1 MAKRHEKSM
10 MVESREIAGIVI
22 GIIVMAIVV
31 SISYFLGS
39 TGMFALGSGGVIM
52 GLLLGGTFGY
62 AYSALNR
69 RRRYDYTL
77 GIVIL
82 GYLLGAYVVEVFIP
96 DGQFLA
102 NLATTGSLGWILY
115 LFYGLIIFMLLAA
128 SFVFAKRTDLR

>member
-1 MAKRHEKSM
+1 MSKRKENSM
-10 MVESREIAGIVI
+10 MVESREIAGIIV
-22 GIIVMAIVV
+22 GIIVLGIAV

-52 GLLLGGTFGY
+52 GLLLGGTLGY
-62 AYSALNR
+62 AYAAINR

-82 GYLLGAYVVEVFIP
+82 GYLLGAYVVEIFIP

-115 LFYGLIIFMLLAA
+115 LFYGLVIFMLLVA
-128 SFVFAKRTDLR
+128 SFAFAKRTDLR

>member
-1 MAKRHEKSM
+1 MSKRKENTM
-10 MVESREIAGIVI
+10 MVESREIAGIIV
-22 GIIVMAIVV
+22 GIIVLGIAV

-52 GLLLGGTFGY
+52 GLLLGGTLGY
-62 AYSALNR
+62 AYAAINR

-82 GYLLGAYVVEVFIP
+82 GYLLGAYVVEIFIP

-115 LFYGLIIFMLLAA
+115 LFYGLVIFMLLVA
-128 SFVFAKRTDLR
+128 SFAFAKRTDLR

>member
-1 MAKRHEKSM
+1 MSKRKENSM
-10 MVESREIAGIVI
+10 MVESREIAGIIV
-22 GIIVMAIVV
+22 GIIVLGIAV

-52 GLLLGGTFGY
+52 GLLLGGTLGY
-62 AYSALNR
+62 AYAAINR

-77 GIVIL
+77 GIMIL
-82 GYLLGAYVVEVFIP
+82 GYLLGAYVIEIFIP

-115 LFYGLIIFMLLAA
+115 LFYGLVIFMLLVA
-128 SFVFAKRTDLR
+128 SFAFAKRTDLR

>member
-1 MAKRHEKSM
+1 MSKRKENSM
-10 MVESREIAGIVI
+10 MVESREIAGIIV
-22 GIIVMAIVV
+22 GIIVLGIAV

-52 GLLLGGTFGY
+52 GLLLGGTLGY
-62 AYSALNR
+62 AYAAINR

-77 GIVIL
+77 GIMIL
-82 GYLLGAYVVEVFIP
+82 GYLLGAYVVEIFIP

-115 LFYGLIIFMLLAA
+115 LFYGLVIFMLLVA
-128 SFVFAKRTDLR
+128 SFAFAKRTDLR

>member
-1 MAKRHEKSM
+1 MSKRKENSM
-10 MVESREIAGIVI
+10 MVESREIAGIIV
-22 GIIVMAIVV
+22 GIIVLGIAV

-52 GLLLGGTFGY
+52 GLLLGGTLGY
-62 AYSALNR
+62 AHAAINR

-82 GYLLGAYVVEVFIP
+82 GYLLGAYVVEIFIP

-115 LFYGLIIFMLLAA
+115 LFYGLVIFMLLVA
-128 SFVFAKRTDLR
+128 SFAFAKRTDLR

>member
-1 MAKRHEKSM
+1 MSKRKENSM
-10 MVESREIAGIVI
+10 MVESREIAGIIV
-22 GIIVMAIVV
+22 GIIVLGIAV

-52 GLLLGGTFGY
+52 GLLLGGTLGY
-62 AYSALNR
+62 AYAAINR

-82 GYLLGAYVVEVFIP
+82 GYLLGAYVIEIFIP

-115 LFYGLIIFMLLAA
+115 LFYGLVIFMLLVA
-128 SFVFAKRTDLR
+128 SFAFAKRTDLR

>member
-1 MAKRHEKSM
+1 MSKRKENSM
-10 MVESREIAGIVI
+10 MVESREIAGIIV
-22 GIIVMAIVV
+22 GIIVLGIAV

-52 GLLLGGTFGY
+52 GLLLGGTLGY
-62 AYSALNR
+62 AYAAINR

-82 GYLLGAYVVEVFIP
+82 GYLLGAYVIEIFIP

-115 LFYGLIIFMLLAA
+115 LFYGLVIFMLLVA
-128 SFVFAKRTDLR
+128 SFAFAKRTDVR

>member
-1 MAKRHEKSM
+1 MSKRKENSM
-10 MVESREIAGIVI
+10 MVESREIAGIIV
-22 GIIVMAIVV
+22 GIIVLGIAV
-31 SISYFLGS
+31 SISSFLGS

-52 GLLLGGTFGY
+52 GLLLGGTLGY
-62 AYSALNR
+62 AYAAINR

-82 GYLLGAYVVEVFIP
+82 GYLLGAYVVEIFIP

-115 LFYGLIIFMLLAA
+115 LFYGLVIFMLLVA
-128 SFVFAKRTDLR
+128 SFAFAKRTDLR

>member
-1 MAKRHEKSM
+1 MSKRKENSM
-10 MVESREIAGIVI
+10 MVESREIAGIIV
-22 GIIVMAIVV
+22 GIIVLGIAV

-52 GLLLGGTFGY
+52 GLLLGGTLGY
-62 AYSALNR
+62 AYAAINR
-69 RRRYDYTL
+69 RRRYHYTL

-82 GYLLGAYVVEVFIP
+82 GYLLGAYVVEIFIP

-115 LFYGLIIFMLLAA
+115 LFYGLVIFMLLVA
-128 SFVFAKRTDLR
+128 SFAFAKRTDLR